1 MHQKVTVNLAI
12 AASVLPMVVM
22 ALVDDE
28 FRTVAGGMIG
38 LNWAAKNEFDSSGM
52 GMSPSGGI
60 HHLGMIGNWIV

>member
-1 MHQKVTVNLAI
+1 MHEKVTVNLAI

-38 LNWAAKNEFDSSGM
+38 L
-52 GMSPSGGI
+52 I
-60 HHLGMIGNWIV
+60 QLGRKKRV